1 MSTRNFSPK
10 IKLNHKIESL
20 SEDSRLNP
28 SFQYKKSKILYSS
41 KSSLTTLL
49 KQIKN
54 CQLDYISSKSPKN
67 QSTNFSHTKKLLNLL
82 KNNLA
87 SILKEK
93 NIILKFFQKE
103 NEKIKSKVKNK
114 LFPEGPG
121 VGGDDIDDNF
131 TIGNEKLYQSEI
143 SQIKLLNFQIEN
155 EIINTNYIIEHK
167 KDIIHNLKKNPFYVI
182 ENYEIFCSQ
191 NYDNISKV
199 SDILHDDIN
208 LLRKKFIDTV
218 DMKSE
223 QDMEIKALILEKDYQ
238 KNRIDKKSNY
248 NKYIITEDIIN
259 EESKEYTNNYT
270 KTKYNSNNI
279 ININYNNNNNNNN
292 INSKL
297 KSNDAINNRICIIN
311 QDQYIRKRLIF
322 SKTISPKLISNIYHI
337 KNKLN
342 NKVKNEFNE
351 DKINVIIEDNKKSIL
366 KSFNS
371 SLDVTSSYYENN
383 TEHNDII
390 NLNLNDKENKNS
402 DMEMKANMG
411 GNENENA
418 ATDNNSGSK
427 SNKNN
432 QNSFVFNVNEKQN
445 EDADY
450 IFTLPEKE

>member
-1 MSTRNFSPK
+1 M
-10 IKLNHKIESL
+10 
-20 SEDSRLNP
+20 
-28 SFQYKKSKILYSS
+28 
-41 KSSLTTLL
+41 
-49 KQIKN
+49 
-54 CQLDYISSKSPKN
+54 
-67 QSTNFSHTKKLLNLL
+67 
-82 KNNLA
+82 A
-87 SILKEK
+87 
-93 NIILKFFQKE
+93 
-103 NEKIKSKVKNK
+103 
-114 LFPEGPG
+114 
-121 VGGDDIDDNF
+121 
-131 TIGNEKLYQSEI
+131 
-143 SQIKLLNFQIEN
+143 
-155 EIINTNYIIEHK
+155 
-167 KDIIHNLKKNPFYVI
+167 

-279 ININYNNNNNNNN
+279 ININYNNKYN